1 MSNVNALRALCVR
14 LIARFRLASAV
25 AWFRSLVIFIG
36 VAVAVSSCK
45 MMH

>member
-1 MSNVNALRALCVR
+1 MFTVNALPALCAR

-25 AWFRSLVIFIG
+25 AWLRSLVIFIG
-36 VAVAVSSCK
+36 VAAAVSSCK